1 MKIWDEFWS
10 DPENW
15 EWWKIPAPE
24 VLELIG
30 AHSPREKPQ
39 VLDLGC
45 GLGRHAIAFARAGFS
60 VTAIDGSEA
69 AIQHLQEWANQLGLA
84 IKSLQGDVLDPRLT
98 HDPFDLV
105 LSYNVIY
112 HGYRS
117 QFEAAIQYVYKLL
130 KPGGLFFFTC
140 PSREDGKY
148 GYGEEVAPHTYL
160 SSKSITP
167 GDMHYFTD
175 EADLDALLAGFRLL
189 SRVKDEGYFENQGQQ
204 QYYSNWQVLAQKPGY
219 AGRAG

>member
-1 MKIWDEFWS
+1 
-10 DPENW
+10 
-15 EWWKIPAPE
+15 
-24 VLELIG
+24 
-30 AHSPREKPQ
+30 
-39 VLDLGC
+39 LDLGC
-45 GLGRHAIAFARAGFS
+45 GLGRHAIAFAQAGFS

-69 AIQHLQEWANQLGLA
+69 AIQHLREWAKQLGLA
-84 IKSLQGDVLDPRLT
+84 IRTLQGDVLDPRLT

-112 HGYRS
+112 HGYRE
-117 QFEAAIQYVYKLL
+117 QLEAAIHYVYKLL

-175 EADLDALLAGFRLL
+175 EEDLDALLAGFKLRSL
-189 SRVKDEGYFENQGQQ
+189 VKDEGYFENRGQQ
-204 QYYSNWQVLAQKPGY
+204 QYFSNWQVLVQKPQLPE
-219 AGRAG
+219 